1 MQDWNNDIERYR
13 SGKMTSS
20 EMHALERKALSD
32 PFLADALEGA
42 EEIASDDFAKD
53 ITSLNEKIL
62 SPEKKS
68 IWIPLRIAAGV
79 LILVGISLTFYFLAD
94 DDKSKEL
101 LTSNPEGKI
110 TDSVPASSSADSVIK
125 KPDLLTLNEP
135 ERVESKE
142 KSREEA
148 LRASKTEQR
157 TSTEPS
163 SIFALKQTDAEAAP
177 QPAPIPLTEPVP
189 AEKKEEAPPIKTEAE
204 ASEKLALAEEKKAD
218 QSPLRSALRDEVEK
232 DARKKSSSPSASYT
246 EMLAK
251 NIRVVTGKVT
261 AAEDGSALPG
271 VNVIIKGTTRGT
283 ITDEEGNYKIEL
295 GTEKNPEL
303 SFTFIGTTTNEV
315 PVNNQSNIDTQ
326 LAADVSQLSEVVVV
340 GYGTDNGAAA
350 DDDFPTLLIAEPNGG
365 RRAFKKYL
373 ETNIHYPQQALEN
386 KIEGKVTVQFTV
398 TTDGAL
404 NEFKVIKGIGSGCD
418 EEVIRLIKQGPKW
431 YPSRKGESAVD
442 SRMRVRMRFRLP

>member
-13 SGKMTSS
+13 SGKMTRS

-42 EEIASDDFAKD
+42 EEITSDDFAKD
-53 ITSLNEKIL
+53 IASLNEKIL
-62 SPEKKS
+62 STEKKT

-79 LILVGISLTFYFLAD
+79 LILIGVSLIFYFLSD

-101 LTSNPEGKI
+101 LTSNPKGKI
-110 TDSVPASSSADSVIK
+110 TDSIPASPSADTVTT

-135 ERVESKE
+135 DEVESKE
-142 KSREEA
+142 KSKEEA
-148 LRASKTEQR
+148 LKTSKPEQR
-157 TSTEPS
+157 TSAEPT
-163 SIFALKQTDAEAAP
+163 FALKQTDTEAAP
-177 QPAPIPLTEPVP
+177 QPAPILLPEPVL
-189 AEKKEEAPPIKTEAE
+189 AEKKEEAPLVKTGVE
-204 ASEKLALAEEKKAD
+204 ASRKLTLAEEEKEDESA
-218 QSPLRSALRDEVEK
+218 LRSALRDETEK
-232 DARKKSSSPSASYT
+232 DARKKSSSPSALYAET
-246 EMLAK
+246 LLK
-251 NIRVVTGKVT
+251 NRIVTGKVT

-283 ITDEEGNYKIEL
+283 ITDEEGNYRIEL
-295 GTEKNPEL
+295 GAEKNPEL

-326 LAADVSQLSEVVVV
+326 LATDVSQLSEVVVV

-398 TTDGAL
+398 TTDGVL

-431 YPSRKGESAVD
+431 YPSRKGELAVD